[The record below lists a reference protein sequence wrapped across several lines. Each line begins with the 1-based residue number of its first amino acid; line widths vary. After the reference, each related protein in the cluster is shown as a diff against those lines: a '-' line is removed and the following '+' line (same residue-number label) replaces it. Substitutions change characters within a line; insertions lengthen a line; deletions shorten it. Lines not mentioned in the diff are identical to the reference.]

1 MEGGTSDMN
10 ENVTGGGAA
19 MAYVPLA
26 ENNYVNELFGILKEN
41 GKDATGLTA
50 LLDHVKGMES
60 FCMQA
65 ESKITDM
72 KCQLDDMK
80 EIQDHPIKYAIQ
92 NTVKALETKVAEI
105 KTHLAELKA
114 NIIDGCKNAVAAIK
128 DKGIVVLD
136 KLASFFRIKT
146 CLEKVNSCTVSAVK
160 DCDKTI
166 AMVESFSKEYHKAGR
181 GLKNMARILVGKEP
195 IDAVKESGKLAKA
208 MSAPARA
215 EKSCML
221 GIQRAANSMI
231 SKLEQLNQRAETIR
245 DDKAAAKKPTLMERL
260 QDKKELVRQK
270 DLERP
275 ALVHAPK
282 AKGMEV

>member
-1 MEGGTSDMN
+1 MEGGSHTMR
-10 ENVTGGGAA
+10 ENATGGGAA

-26 ENNYVNELFGILKEN
+26 ENKDVNELLGILKEN
-41 GKDATGLTA
+41 GKDAAGFEA
-50 LLDHVKGMES
+50 LLDHVKTMEN
-60 FCMQA
+60 FCKQA
-65 ESKITDM
+65 EVKITDM
-72 KCQLDDMK
+72 KSQLDDMK

-92 NTVKALETKVAEI
+92 NTANALESKVAEI
-105 KTHLAELKA
+105 KAHLSELKA
-114 NIIDGCKNAVAAIK
+114 NIIEGCKNAIAAVK

-146 CLEKVNSCTVSAVK
+146 CLEKINSCTVSAVK
-160 DCDKTI
+160 DCDKSI

-181 GLKNMARILVGKEP
+181 GIKNMARIIVGKEP

-208 MSAPARA
+208 ITAPTRA

-221 GIQRAANSMI
+221 GIQKAVTSMI
-231 SKLEQLNQRAETIR
+231 SKLEQLNERATAIQ
-245 DDKAAAKKPTLMERL
+245 DDRAATKKPTLMERL
-260 QDKKELVRQK
+260 SEKKELVRQK

-275 ALVHAPK
+275 ALAHAPK